1 MGKLKRDSFLEVI
14 KNPGDETDRDTFR
27 DQIKTGKLNVSDL
40 YPNDQKEDFVRGEIK
55 IGKIKTKVTLVKEG
69 WFSIGPIINIL
80 DSNYGVTYYFQE
92 LFNNKENEQTPLE
105 KPKMKIGKLDPK
117 NLFDKSAESEYL
129 EKEKEMFNNIVIG
142 KLNTNNI
149 FENDQIKEVEKKT
162 VQVGKIK
169 TKVILIYH
177 KVFYL

>member
-1 MGKLKRDSFLEVI
+1 MPCFM
-14 KNPGDETDRDTFR
+14 F
-27 DQIKTGKLNVSDL
+27 
-40 YPNDQKEDFVRGEIK
+40 YF
-55 IGKIKTKVTLVKEG
+55 
-69 WFSIGPIINIL
+69 
-80 DSNYGVTYYFQE
+80 FQE
-92 LFNNKENEQTPLE
+92 LFNNKENEQITLE

>member
-1 MGKLKRDSFLEVI
+1 
-14 KNPGDETDRDTFR
+14 
-27 DQIKTGKLNVSDL
+27 
-40 YPNDQKEDFVRGEIK
+40 
-55 IGKIKTKVTLVKEG
+55 
-69 WFSIGPIINIL
+69 
-80 DSNYGVTYYFQE
+80 
-92 LFNNKENEQTPLE
+92 
-105 KPKMKIGKLDPK
+105 MKIGKLDPN
-117 NLFDKSAESEYL
+117 NLFDKSPEQDYL
-129 EKEKEMFNNIVIG
+129 DREKEMFNNIVIG

>member
-1 MGKLKRDSFLEVI
+1 
-14 KNPGDETDRDTFR
+14 
-27 DQIKTGKLNVSDL
+27 
-40 YPNDQKEDFVRGEIK
+40 
-55 IGKIKTKVTLVKEG
+55 
-69 WFSIGPIINIL
+69 
-80 DSNYGVTYYFQE
+80 
-92 LFNNKENEQTPLE
+92 
-105 KPKMKIGKLDPK
+105 MKIGKLDPK

>member
-1 MGKLKRDSFLEVI
+1 
-14 KNPGDETDRDTFR
+14 
-27 DQIKTGKLNVSDL
+27 
-40 YPNDQKEDFVRGEIK
+40 
-55 IGKIKTKVTLVKEG
+55 
-69 WFSIGPIINIL
+69 
-80 DSNYGVTYYFQE
+80 
-92 LFNNKENEQTPLE
+92 
-105 KPKMKIGKLDPK
+105 MKIGKLDPK

-149 FENDQIKEVEKKT
+149 FENDQIKEVEKKS

-177 KVFYL
+177 FSFLFVIFIYFRNFLPTMTHMWPNRMLLLES

>member
-1 MGKLKRDSFLEVI
+1 
-14 KNPGDETDRDTFR
+14 
-27 DQIKTGKLNVSDL
+27 
-40 YPNDQKEDFVRGEIK
+40 
-55 IGKIKTKVTLVKEG
+55 
-69 WFSIGPIINIL
+69 
-80 DSNYGVTYYFQE
+80 
-92 LFNNKENEQTPLE
+92 
-105 KPKMKIGKLDPK
+105 MKIGKLDPK

-169 TKVILIYH
+169 TKVLFIYY
-177 KVFYL
+177 KSLYL